1 MLFNSVPF
9 LAYFLPVVVVVALL
23 LGRAGQK
30 EACKVWLLLASAFF
44 YGYWAWPYLFLLFGT
59 IIVNFFTGKML
70 SAPDR
75 AQGQRRA
82 IMIAS
87 VSFNL
92 GLLFVFKYFNFF
104 IENIDFLFGFDIQ
117 VFKVILPLGI
127 SFFTF
132 QQIAFLA
139 DAYQRKLDEGYSF
152 VDYALF
158 ISFFPQLIAGPIVH
172 HKDLVPQFKSGLFAR
187 PTSEMFAS
195 GVAIII
201 IGLFKKA
208 VLADSISPAVN
219 TLFGE
224 AAAGA
229 HLTLMEAWL
238 ATLGFAGQ
246 IYFDFSGY
254 SDIAIGLALL
264 FGLRMPENF
273 RAPYRAI
280 SIVEFWRRWH
290 ITLSDFLRDYLYI
303 PLGGNRRGK
312 VRRYINL
319 MTTMLL
325 GGLWHGAAWT
335 FVIWGGL
342 HGAYLTVNHMFNGEG
357 LRLRNGPFEPA
368 GSLLG
373 LGADILRGLLRL
385 DLFPRRE
392 SRGGQQCRARFLGLQ
407 WGEHSARAQR
417 LPRPAAEVRD
427 KDARRVEPVHGRIA
441 MANACRGDLFHLA
454 WPGRGVQPDEGA
466 REPAR
471 PPDRRRGRDRLCHP
485 GNFLR
490 CRLRRIHLLP
500 VLGGQS

>member
-9 LAYFLPVVVVVALL
+9 LAYFLPVVLVVALL

-30 EACKVWLLLASAFF
+30 DAVKVWLLLSSAFF
-44 YGYWAWPYLFLLFGT
+44 YGYWEWRYLFLLFGT
-59 IIVNFFTGKML
+59 IIVNYFVGRAF
-70 SAPDR
+70 SAHDR
-75 AQGQRRA
+75 PSGQRRFLL
-82 IMIAS
+82 ICS
-87 VSFNL
+87 VTFNL

-104 IENIDFLFGFDIQ
+104 IGNIEFLFGFDIE

-132 QQIAFLA
+132 QQIAFLV
-139 DAYQRKLDEGYSF
+139 DAYKRKLDDEYSF

-172 HKDLVPQFKSGLFAR
+172 HKDLVPQFKTRLFAR
-187 PTSEMFAS
+187 PTAAMFAS
-195 GVAIII
+195 GLAIII

-208 VLADSISPAVN
+208 VLADGISPAVN
-219 TLFGE
+219 QLFGE

-229 HLTLMEAWL
+229 QLTLIEAWL

-264 FGLRMPENF
+264 VGLKMPENF
-273 RAPYRAI
+273 AAPYRAS
-280 SIVEFWRRWH
+280 SIIDFWRRWH

-303 PLGGNRRGK
+303 PLGGNRRGN

-342 HGAYLTVNHMFNGEG
+342 HGAYLTVNHLFNSVIKGSG
-357 LRLRNGPFEPA
+357 LEAAVGSLPGRVFGWAVTFFAVCVAWIYFRAESLEAANNVLAGFLGMNGFHMPPHLNALLGLPVKYASLTPA
-368 GSLLG
+368 GSTLFSDPAQWTSLVQAFCFSLLG
-373 LGADILRGLLRL
+373 LAVA
-385 DLFPRRE
+385 FAQTKE
-392 SRGGQQCRARFLGLQ
+392 RGGQRARL
-407 WGEHSARAQR
+407 
-417 LPRPAAEVRD
+417 V
-427 KDARRVEPVHGRIA
+427 
-441 MANACRGDLFHLA
+441 
-454 WPGRGVQPDEGA
+454 GVALVIGFVIQAVFFGTASE
-466 REPAR
+466 E
-471 PPDRRRGRDRLCHP
+471 
-485 GNFLR
+485 F
-490 CRLRRIHLLP
+490 IYF
-500 VLGGQS
+500 QF

>member
-59 IIVNFFTGKML
+59 IIVNFFAGKLL
-70 SAPDR
+70 SRPEGE
-75 AQGQRRA
+75 QGRRRA

-87 VSFNL
+87 VAFNL

-132 QQIAFLA
+132 QQIAFLV
-139 DAYQRKLDEGYSF
+139 DAYQRKLDGEYSF

-172 HKDLVPQFKSGLFAR
+172 HKDLVPQFQSERFAR

-219 TLFGE
+219 ILFGD

-254 SDIAIGLALL
+254 SDIAIGLAFL

-273 RAPYRAI
+273 KAPYRAS
-280 SIVEFWRRWH
+280 SIVDFWRRWH

-303 PLGGNRRGK
+303 PLGGNRRGR

-319 MTTMLL
+319 MITMLL

-342 HGAYLTVNHMFNGEG
+342 HGAYLTVNHMFNSLVKGSAFEAG
-357 LRLRNGPFEPA
+357 LSGLPARLFGWALTFFAVCVAWIYFRAENLEAANNVVLGFLGFNGVNIPPGINVFLGLPA
-368 GSLLG
+368 KFATETPAASSLFTDGSQWRTLVEAICFTLLG
-373 LGADILRGLLRL
+373 LIVAFSQTKERG
-385 DLFPRRE
+385 
-392 SRGGQQCRARFLGLQ
+392 SQRARL
-407 WGEHSARAQR
+407 
-417 LPRPAAEVRD
+417 
-427 KDARRVEPVHGRIA
+427 IA
-441 MANACRGDLFHLA
+441 VVVVTGFVIQAIFF
-454 WPGRGVQPDEGA
+454 GVASEEFIYFQ
-466 REPAR
+466 
-471 PPDRRRGRDRLCHP
+471 
-485 GNFLR
+485 F
-490 CRLRRIHLLP
+490 
-500 VLGGQS
+500 

>member
-342 HGAYLTVNHMFNGEG
+342 HGAYLTVNHMFNSMVKGSGFETG
-357 LRLRNGPFEPA
+357 LSSLPVRFLGWALTFFAVCFAWIFFRAENLEAANNVVRGFLGFNGVNIPPGLNVFLDLPPKFATKTPA
-368 GSLLG
+368 ASSLFTDGSQWRTLVEAICFTLLG
-373 LGADILRGLLRL
+373 LVVAFSQTKERG
-385 DLFPRRE
+385 
-392 SRGGQQCRARFLGLQ
+392 SQRARL
-407 WGEHSARAQR
+407 
-417 LPRPAAEVRD
+417 
-427 KDARRVEPVHGRIA
+427 IA
-441 MANACRGDLFHLA
+441 VVVVIGFVIQAIFF
-454 WPGRGVQPDEGA
+454 GVASEEFIYFQ
-466 REPAR
+466 
-471 PPDRRRGRDRLCHP
+471 
-485 GNFLR
+485 F
-490 CRLRRIHLLP
+490 
-500 VLGGQS
+500 